1 MKKIFCIAIV
11 LVLISCKN
19 ENPNQLQL
27 SGNIEGLK
35 QGTIT
40 IKKIEDTSF
49 VTLDSIIFDG
59 NSQFETNFELKSPE
73 VLYVFLDRGQT
84 QSIDNSV
91 MFFAEPGK
99 MTFNSTLEKFYADA
113 KVTGSKHNE
122 IYEVYL
128 KMKQK
133 FTEKNIEWIN
143 FELKNRNKNIN
154 WDSINNLKTNNEK
167 RKSLYA
173 LNFAKTN
180 KDFHVAP
187 FVVISDVNVT
197 KITYL
202 KEVYEALNPEIK
214 KGKYGLELK
223 KIIDENN
230 KK

>member
-1 MKKIFCIAIV
+1 
-11 LVLISCKN
+11 LISCKN

-99 MTFNSTLEKFYADA
+99 MTFNTTLEKFYADA
-113 KVTGSKHNE
+113 KVTGSKHND
-122 IYEVYL
+122 IYEDYL
-128 KMKQK
+128 KMKRK
-133 FTEKNIEWIN
+133 FKDKNIDFIN
-143 FELKNRNKNIN
+143 YELKNKNIN
-154 WDSINNLKTNNEK
+154 LDSINELKEKNEK
-167 RKSLYA
+167 RRTLYT

-223 KIIDENN
+223 KIIDEND